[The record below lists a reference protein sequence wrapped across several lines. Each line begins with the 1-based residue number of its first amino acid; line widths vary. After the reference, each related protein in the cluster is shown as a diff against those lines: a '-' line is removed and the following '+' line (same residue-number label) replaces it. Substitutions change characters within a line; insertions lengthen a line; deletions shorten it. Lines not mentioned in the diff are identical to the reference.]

1 MADIGVSIEWNGD
14 QFMELLLREMQKRL
28 AVAGEAIRAAAVKSL
43 RRTKYPP
50 ASMPGAVPA
59 WRTGHLFRSV
69 FSDPNPSELAVRVGT
84 PVRYALYL
92 ELGTSKM
99 AARPW
104 LRPALMESEKRI
116 ISIMTK
122 PLPSK

>member
-14 QFMELLLREMQKRL
+14 QFMELLRREMMKRL

-43 RRTKYPP
+43 RRTKHPP

-59 WRTGHLFRSV
+59 WRTGYLFRSV
-69 FSDPNPSELAVRVGT
+69 FSDPSPANLAVRVGT
-84 PVRYALYL
+84 PVKYGLYL

-104 LRPALMESEKRI
+104 LRPALLSASKSI
-116 ISIMTK
+116 VAIMTK
-122 PLPSK
+122 PLPNK